1 MARIF
6 LIDDELATLELV
18 AEMLRTAGHTVTT
31 SSNGWAALKEFR
43 PGVHHLVITDVLMP
57 YVGGIDLLRVF
68 RREVPWLPVIA
79 ISGGLA
85 SDGGAMRKEILELG
99 VSAIL
104 KKPFNAAELAQ
115 AVDKALA
122 PRDKPAK

>member
-6 LIDDELATLELV
+6 LIDDDLATLELV
-18 AEMLRTAGHTVTT
+18 AEMLRTAGHQVTT
-31 SSNGWAALKEFR
+31 GSDGWAALKEFR
-43 PGVHHLVITDVLMP
+43 PGVHQLVITDVLMP

-85 SDGGAMRKEILELG
+85 NDDGSMRREILELG

-104 KKPFNAAELAQ
+104 KKPFSASELSAA
-115 AVDKALA
+115 VNKALSA
-122 PRDKPAK
+122 RDERAS